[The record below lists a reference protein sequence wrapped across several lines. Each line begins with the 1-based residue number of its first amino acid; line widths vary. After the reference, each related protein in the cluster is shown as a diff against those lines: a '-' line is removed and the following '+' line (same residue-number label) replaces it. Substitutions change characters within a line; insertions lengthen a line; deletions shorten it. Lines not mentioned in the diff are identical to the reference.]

1 LIDRRAYVTSGNI
14 KEVPMRLTSLALLA
28 ALAATPAL
36 AADPSGLWATARNDE
51 GAFLKV
57 RIAPCPAGT
66 GTLCGVIES
75 AHARDGSQSSDYA
88 HLGKRMIADMAPDRP
103 GEWASGTIWAPDED
117 ATYRAKMAL
126 SGGTLRVSG
135 CVMGG
140 LICRGQDWTR
150 AD

>member
-1 LIDRRAYVTSGNI
+1 MRRTVLS
-14 KEVPMRLTSLALLA
+14 LLA

-51 GAFLKV
+51 GAYLKV
-57 RIAPCPAGT
+57 RIAPCAADAAKFCGT
-66 GTLCGVIES
+66 IES
-75 AHARDGSQSSDYA
+75 AHDRSDTPAADYA
-88 HLGKRMIADMAPDRP
+88 HLGRQMIAGMTADGP
-103 GEWASGTIWAPDED
+103 GEWADGTIWAPDED
-117 ATYRAKMAL
+117 ETYRAKMAL
-126 SGGTLRVSG
+126 TGGTLRVSG